1 MIRYGASAQE
11 MQPIPE
17 RQIFTLRLKLLIIMT
32 KASLKGNPLGHYR
45 RKAITNTAQFIFSE
59 ARNQA
64 SQLQAAANDD
74 MHPTELQNKKIDA
87 DHLFLQQTQLLAVM
101 ANAWACGKAPGRF
114 RKRAM
119 VKTIDLICDHL
130 SKNRAAADTLILKV
144 A

>member
-11 MQPIPE
+11 MQPIPARE
-17 RQIFTLRLKLLIIMT
+17 IFTLRLKLLIIMT
-32 KASLKGNPLGHYR
+32 KASLKGNPLGSYR
-45 RKAITNTAQFIFSE
+45 RKAIINTAQFVFSE
-59 ARNQA
+59 ARTQA
-64 SQLQAAANDD
+64 SQLEAGANSDEQ
-74 MHPTELQNKKIDA
+74 PSELQIKKIDA

-119 VKTIDLICDHL
+119 VKNIDLICGHL
-130 SKNRAAADTLILKV
+130 SRHRAAADTLILKV